1 MKKKDLLLILAI
13 FALITIINTPKIEA
27 QQIDLTE
34 NRIQYQSQDK
44 VQYFKNL
51 SYEDWKNTHEGKV
64 KKLQAK
70 ISKMTK
76 QRFDKMKEMQ
86 IDYWKNNNS

>member
-27 QQIDLTE
+27 RQIDLTE
-34 NRIQYQSQDK
+34 NRIQYHSQDK
-44 VQYFKNL
+44 VQYFKSL
-51 SYEDWKNTHEGKV
+51 SYEDWKNTHERKV
-64 KKLQAK
+64 KKLQTK
-70 ISKMTK
+70 INKMTK
-76 QRFDKMKEMQ
+76 QRFDKMREMQ